1 MSGGLLRARL
11 LHTDALSALT
21 ARSNCRCSGSPFLT
35 FFFSLSLSLLSS
47 DRSTSHV
54 CACACVYVWESVWG
68 GEALWSHRSLGGVLL
83 MSEVPRLSRDAC
95 ELKPSQVNAVDTDH
109 SHCHVG
115 ISPALNSCF
124 SDWPV
129 RSPTRM
135 RQKEEAAAKQGGGGG
150 GGWKKNPIVTH
161 KVVVGTWFVC

>member
-35 FFFSLSLSLLSS
+35 FFFLSLSLSALQWQVDLS
-47 DRSTSHV
+47 RV
-54 CACACVYVWESVWG
+54 CLCVCVCVRKRVG
-68 GEALWSHRSLGGVLL
+68 GGALWSHRSLGGVLL

>member
-35 FFFSLSLSLLSS
+35 FFFSLSLCSPVTGRPLTCV
-47 DRSTSHV
+47 RVRV
-54 CACACVYVWESVWG
+54 CMCEKACG
-68 GEALWSHRSLGGVLL
+68 GGGALWSHRSLGGVLL